1 MRLISWAFRVA
12 LFFVLFAFAMN
23 NLHDVE
29 LRWFFGLSSHA
40 PMVLVVFLALL
51 LGCVLGALGML
62 PSWWRQRRRASRAVR
77 RLDTAAP
84 AGGPSTPRRAAHTP
98 DTELPVRP
106 DGI

>member
-1 MRLISWAFRVA
+1 
-12 LFFVLFAFAMN
+12 VLFAFAMN

-40 PMVLVVFLALL
+40 PVVLVVFFALL

-77 RLDTAAP
+77 RLDSPAP
-84 AGGPSTPRRAAHTP
+84 ASSPSTARRPADAP
-98 DTELPVRP
+98 APELPVRP